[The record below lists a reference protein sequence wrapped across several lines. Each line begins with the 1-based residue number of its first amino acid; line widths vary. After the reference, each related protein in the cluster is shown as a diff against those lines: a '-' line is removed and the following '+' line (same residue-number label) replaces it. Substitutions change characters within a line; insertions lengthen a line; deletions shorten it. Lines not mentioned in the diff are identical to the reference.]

1 MSNAT
6 YLKKENIK
14 QVVHAIINNELISV
28 PKIAQ
33 VTELTGATV
42 HGITSKLEAQ
52 GVLSKCGYSS
62 SNGGRKAQLYTLNK
76 DYKYLV
82 GISIR
87 TNKIAVGIF
96 DFKMNLICKSEAY
109 RDLGEKS
116 VEETIHHIYSFLD
129 KTIKESRVDHNKIA
143 SIGINVPGPVDYLA
157 GKVIALRG
165 YPKWHNI
172 NLAYQLKQLVGI
184 PVYIDKDVSS
194 GLLLIKQIYK
204 CQDNSNV
211 LYISIDGGIG
221 ASIMTGGQIY
231 RGNHGVAGEIGHTTV
246 QQNGERCNCG
256 NIGCLELVSSDY
268 AIIRK
273 SKKIL
278 GIPDKQNFSI
288 DDAIQKYKEGCSEI
302 NDVFIEATMYLATTI
317 RNSFMIYD
325 PDDIYIRCKWLEF
338 NKTLLFKLI
347 DELYDN
353 NTLIDRGDVK
363 ISLIQ
368 EENFVLRSAAIIAW
382 NNELHSI
389 DTSFD
394 Y

>member
-14 QVVHAIINNELISV
+14 QVVLAIINNDLISV
-28 PKIAQ
+28 PRIAQ
-33 VTELTGATV
+33 ITGLTGATV
-42 HGITSKLEAQ
+42 HGITTKLEAQ
-52 GVLSKCGYSS
+52 GSLAKCGLSS

-76 DYKYLV
+76 DYKYLAS
-82 GISIR
+82 ISIR

-96 DFKMNLICKSEAY
+96 DFKMNLIFKDVSY
-109 RDLGEKS
+109 KDLGDTS

-129 KTIKESRVDHNKIA
+129 KTIKESRVDYNKIA
-143 SIGINVPGPVDYLA
+143 SVGINVPGPVDYLA
-157 GKVIALRG
+157 GNVVALRG

-172 NLAYQLKQLVGI
+172 NLAYQMEQLIGI

-194 GLLLIKQIYK
+194 GLMLIKQLYK
-204 CQDNSNV
+204 CQNNSNMI
-211 LYISIDGGIG
+211 YISIDGGIG
-221 ASIMTGGQIY
+221 AGIMIGGQSY
-231 RGNHGVAGEIGHTTV
+231 RGNHGVAGEIGHITV
-246 QQNGERCNCG
+246 QENGERCNCG
-256 NIGCLELVSSDY
+256 NTGCLELVSSDY
-268 AIIRK
+268 AIIKK

-278 GIPDKQNFSI
+278 HIPDEQYFSI
-288 DDAIQKYKEGCSEI
+288 DDAIQKYKDGCSEI
-302 NDVFIEATMYLATTI
+302 KDVFIEATMYLATTI

-325 PDDIYIRCKWLEF
+325 PDNIYIRCKWLEF
-338 NKTLLFKLI
+338 NKALFFKLI

-353 NTLIDRGDVK
+353 NTLIDRGDIK

-368 EENFVLRSAAIIAW
+368 EDDFVLKSAAIIAW
-382 NNELHSI
+382 NNELRSI